1 MSEFPFFPILTLLVV
16 LVVAPALPGIANR
29 TKSALT
35 GRRGA
40 PVLQL
45 YRDLAKLWRKGVVY
59 SRTTT
64 FVFRLGPIVLLA
76 ATLLAASLLPLD
88 GRTALLSFPGDLVAF
103 AGLLGLGRFFM
114 VLAAMDTGSSFEGMG
129 ASREVTVASFAEPAL
144 FLCFTVLVLAT
155 GHLDLAGMYGRPL
168 SAAWPLAAPS
178 LVLAAASLFIVAL
191 AETCR
196 VPVDDPLTHLEL
208 TMIHEVMVLDHSGP
222 DLALILYAG
231 AVKMAIFAMLVAG
244 VLLPRAHQPPGLAL
258 AELLLGLLLIAVAI
272 GVVESVMARLRMNR
286 VPQLLVAASALAGFA
301 LILLLR

>member
-1 MSEFPFFPILTLLVV
+1 MSAFPVVRLGFLLLVLV
-16 LVVAPALPGIANR
+16 LAPALPGIANR

-40 PVLQL
+40 PMLQL
-45 YRDLAKLWRKGVVY
+45 YADLAKLWRKGVVY

-64 FVFRLGPIVLLA
+64 VIFRLGPIVSLA
-76 ATLLAASLLPLD
+76 ATLVAAGLLPLD
-88 GRTALLSFPGDLVAF
+88 GHAAIVAFPGDLVAF
-103 AGLLGLGRFFM
+103 AGLLGLGRFAL

-155 GHLDLAGMYGRPL
+155 GHLDLSGMLGPSL
-168 SAAWPLAAPS
+168 ATAWPAAAPS
-178 LVLAAASLFIVAL
+178 LVLAAVSLFIVTL

-222 DLALILYAG
+222 DLAIILYGG
-231 AVKMAIFAMLVAG
+231 ALKMALFGGLVVGVLVPRAGQPWALAAAELVLGLMLVA
-244 VLLPRAHQPPGLAL
+244 V
-258 AELLLGLLLIAVAI
+258 AV
-272 GVVESVMARLRMNR
+272 GVVESVMVRLRMNR